1 MKLAWSGTRAGIV
14 VALAAATVFLSAC
27 NTTTGQ
33 RRLNQFLGN
42 KEAGVASV
50 QAPAPVGAQAAG
62 QKQGGAPLG
71 PEQSASADGTGNA
84 LTGPEIYYG
93 TGALVQG
100 APQRNPIIINP
111 EGAVALNF
119 VNADIREVVDTILGT
134 TLKVN
139 YLLDPRVQGIVTM
152 RTTQPV
158 PREAIFG
165 LLEDVLAVNGAAIVQ
180 DASLYKIVP
189 IAEAAQTPAIL
200 SELEAPVRF
209 DRGFGLYI
217 IPLKFTSG
225 RALQDVVEPFVP
237 PGRVLRIDEQRNL
250 LVFVGTSQEAR
261 DMENLVASFDVDW
274 MAGMSFG
281 LFPVRYANPETMVG
295 ELEKIFSQ
303 GEEGPLAGV
312 VQFMPILR
320 LNAVL
325 VITPQPLYLAN
336 ARDWIA
342 RLDRGQ
348 EGDQRR
354 LYVYYV
360 QNGRAGE
367 LADLLGDIFDV
378 SATTSGGDYGE
389 LAPGLTPA
397 TISRGPTILS
407 GGSTTGGSSTGYD
420 TGTGGSGD
428 TGTGFGDTGSSLGE
442 TSDGMSSDRGGYADR
457 GATDLKSEATL
468 TTAEPGDDGKP
479 KGVRIVADNRNN
491 ALVIYATGQE
501 YEAIDAALQKLDIV
515 PLQVLIEATI
525 LEVSLN
531 DTLRYGVQW
540 FFNSGNN
547 SFTLSSLTSGAVSSL
562 FPGFSYFFGTSDV
575 DIVVSALSQVTDV
588 KVVSS
593 PQLMVLDNEQA
604 RLQVGDQIP
613 IVVRTSQ
620 ATTSGDAPLVSE
632 VEYRDTGVIL
642 DIIPRVNASGLVT
655 LDIVQE
661 VSDVTATVTSD
672 IDSPTIQQRRIAS
685 TVAINSGQT
694 VALGGLIRDR
704 NEVGETGIPVL
715 GDIPLIGNL
724 FKTTSDNVRRTEL
737 LVLLTPRVIR
747 DGKDARTVTEELR
760 KRLRALA
767 PLDTMIQ

>member
-1 MKLAWSGTRAGIV
+1 MEFAWMGTRAGIV
-14 VALAAATVFLSAC
+14 AILSAAIFLSAC
-27 NTTTGQ
+27 NTSSPIAE

-42 KEAGVASV
+42 KEAGAAAVE
-50 QAPAPVGAQAAG
+50 APTPVGAQTAAN
-62 QKQGGAPLG
+62 QKQGSTPLG
-71 PEQSASADGTGNA
+71 PEQPGSTGA
-84 LTGPEIYYG
+84 GHPLTAPEILYG
-93 TGALVQG
+93 TGARVQG
-100 APQRNPIIINP
+100 APQRNPIVIDP
-111 EGAVALNF
+111 DGAVALNF

-134 TLKVN
+134 TMKVN

-158 PREAIFG
+158 PREAVFG

-180 DASLYKIVP
+180 DASVYKIVP
-189 IAEAAQTPAIL
+189 IAEAAQTPPIL

-217 IPLKFTSG
+217 IPLAFTSG
-225 RALQDVVEPFVP
+225 RALQDVLEPFVP

-250 LVFVGTSQEAR
+250 VVFVGTSQEAR

-274 MAGMSFG
+274 MAGQSFG
-281 LFPVRYANPETMVG
+281 LFPVRYANPETMVA
-295 ELEKIFSQ
+295 ELDKIFSQ
-303 GEEGPLAGV
+303 TEGGPLAGV

-320 LNAVL
+320 LNAIL

-367 LADLLGDIFDV
+367 LADLLGEIFDV
-378 SATTSGGDYGE
+378 SATTAGGDYGD

-397 TISRGPTILS
+397 TVSRGPTVLS
-407 GGSTTGGSSTGYD
+407 GSTTGGSSSGYG
-420 TGTGGSGD
+420 TGTGGFS
-428 TGTGFGDTGSSLGE
+428 TGSGGTPTADSGSSGTFEAMEGDVRGRTDRTAADLTITASLG
-442 TSDGMSSDRGGYADR
+442 
-457 GATDLKSEATL
+457 ATESE
-468 TTAEPGDDGKP
+468 DDGKP
-479 KGVRIVADNRNN
+479 KSVRIVADDRNN

-540 FFNSGNN
+540 FFNSGDN
-547 SFTLSSLTSGAVSSL
+547 SFTFSSLVTGAVSSL
-562 FPGFSYFFGTSDV
+562 FPGFNYVFGSGDV
-575 DIVVSALSQVTDV
+575 DIVINALSQVTDV

-604 RLQVGDQIP
+604 RLQVGDEIP

-620 ATTSGDAPLVSE
+620 SVTSDDPPIVSE
-632 VEYRDTGVIL
+632 IEYRDTGVIL

-661 VSDVTATVTSD
+661 VSDVTATVSSG

-685 TVAINSGQT
+685 TVAISSGQT

-704 NEVGETGIPVL
+704 NEVGETGIPLL
-715 GDIPLIGNL
+715 GDIPVVGNL

-737 LVLLTPRVIR
+737 LVLLTPRVVR
-747 DGKDARTVTEELR
+747 DSKDARSVTEELR

-767 PLDTMIQ
+767 PLDTRIQ

>member
-1 MKLAWSGTRAGIV
+1 MA
-14 VALAAATVFLSAC
+14 FLVSAC
-27 NTTTGQ
+27 SSPTDQ
-33 RRLNQFLGN
+33 RRLDQFLGN
-42 KEAGVASV
+42 KEAGAAAVH
-50 QAPAPVGAQAAG
+50 APTPVGAQASPIEST
-62 QKQGGAPLG
+62 GGPLG
-71 PEQSASADGTGNA
+71 TQQASAPGDGNA
-84 LTGPEIYYG
+84 LHGPEIYYG
-93 TGALVQG
+93 TGALVKG
-100 APQRNPIIINP
+100 APQRNPIIIDP

-119 VNADIREVVDTILGT
+119 VNADIREVVDTVLGT

-152 RTTQPV
+152 HTTQPV

-180 DASLYKIVP
+180 DAGLYKIVP
-189 IAEAAQTPAIL
+189 ITEAAQTPAIL

-225 RALQDVVEPFVP
+225 RALQDVLDPFVP
-237 PGRVLRIDEQRNL
+237 PGRVMHIDEQRNL
-250 LVFVGTSQEAR
+250 IIFVGTSQEAR
-261 DMENLVASFDVDW
+261 DMENLAASFDVDW

-281 LFPVRYANPETMVG
+281 LFPVRFANPEVMVI

-303 GEEGPLAGV
+303 GTDGPLAGV

-320 LNAVL
+320 LNAIL

-336 ARDWIA
+336 AREWIT

-348 EGDQRR
+348 EGNQRR

-367 LADLLGDIFDV
+367 LADLLGEIFDV
-378 SATTSGGDYGE
+378 SATTAGGDNGD
-389 LAPGLTPA
+389 LAPGLTPT
-397 TISRGPTILS
+397 TISRGPTMLTGDTTSGSSSSGYGGGFNDS
-407 GGSTTGGSSTGYD
+407 GGGAVTNSD
-420 TGTGGSGD
+420 D
-428 TGTGFGDTGSSLGE
+428 GFAGLN
-442 TSDGMSSDRGGYADR
+442 DRDNQNGYALDQPVN
-457 GATDLKSEATL
+457 ANLDQTDPNES
-468 TTAEPGDDGKP
+468 GKP
-479 KGVRIVADNRNN
+479 NAVRIVADVRNN
-491 ALVIYATGQE
+491 ALVVYATGEE

-540 FFNSGNN
+540 YFNTGDNTF
-547 SFTLSSLTSGAVSSL
+547 SFSTLATGAVSSL
-562 FPGFSYFFGTSDV
+562 FPGFSYLFGTSDV
-575 DIVVSALSQVTDV
+575 RVVVNALSQVTDV

-604 RLQVGDQIP
+604 RLQVGDEIP
-613 IVVRTSQ
+613 IVVRSAQSVTDP
-620 ATTSGDAPLVSE
+620 DAPIVNE
-632 VEYRDTGVIL
+632 IEYRDTGVIL

-655 LDIVQE
+655 LDILQE
-661 VSDVTATVTSD
+661 VSDVTATETSD

-685 TVAINSGQT
+685 TVAISSGQT

-704 NEVGETGIPVL
+704 NEVGESGIPLL
-715 GDIPLIGNL
+715 GDIPIFGNL

-747 DGKDARTVTEELR
+747 DSRDARTVTDELR
-760 KRLRALA
+760 KRLRALE
-767 PLDTMIQ
+767 PLDERIQ

>member
-1 MKLAWSGTRAGIV
+1 MKSVSAKARTGILAGLL
-14 VALAAATVFLSAC
+14 LAAMFLSAC
-27 NTTTGQ
+27 NTPTDE

-42 KEAGVASV
+42 KEGGEASV
-50 QAPAPVGAQAAG
+50 QAPAPVGEQAAAGQAPSGALLGPAQAASTG
-62 QKQGGAPLG
+62 GGA
-71 PEQSASADGTGNA
+71 
-84 LTGPEIYYG
+84 LTAPEIVYG
-93 TGALVQG
+93 TGALVKG
-100 APQRNPIIINP
+100 APQRNPIVIDP
-111 EGAVALNF
+111 QGAVALNF
-119 VNADIREVVDTILGT
+119 VNADIREVVDTVLGT
-134 TLKVN
+134 TMKAN

-158 PREAIFG
+158 PQEAIFG
-165 LLEDVLAVNGAAIVQ
+165 LLEDVLAVNGAAVVQ
-180 DASLYKIVP
+180 EGGLYKIMP
-189 IAEAAQTPAIL
+189 IADAAQTPTIL
-200 SELEAPVRF
+200 GELEAPVRF

-217 IPLKFTSG
+217 IPLQFTSG
-225 RALQDVVEPFVP
+225 RALQDVLEPFVP

-250 LVFVGTSQEAR
+250 VIFVGTSQEAR

-281 LFPVRYANPETMVG
+281 LFPVRYANPETMTA
-295 ELEKIFSQ
+295 ELERIFAQ
-303 GEEGPLAGV
+303 GADGPLAGN

-360 QNGRAGE
+360 QNGRAAE
-367 LADLLGDIFDV
+367 LADLLGEIFDV
-378 SATTSGGDYGE
+378 SATTAGGDYGE
-389 LAPGLTPA
+389 LAPGLTP
-397 TISRGPTILS
+397 TTMSRGPTVLS
-407 GGSTTGGSSTGYD
+407 GSDTGGGSSGY
-420 TGTGGSGD
+420 GTGLGAFGSGD
-428 TGTGFGDTGSSLGE
+428 SAATGGTDASGDFDE
-442 TSDGMSSDRGGYADR
+442 MRDQIRGPGDST
-457 GATDLKSEATL
+457 TDLSIAANLES
-468 TTAEPGDDGKP
+468 AEPSEDRTSNA
-479 KGVRIVADNRNN
+479 VRIVADSRNN
-491 ALVIYATGQE
+491 ALVVYATGRE

-540 FFNSGNN
+540 FFNTGNN
-547 SFTLSSLTSGAVSSL
+547 SFTLSTLASGAVSSM
-562 FPGFSYFFGTSDV
+562 FPGFSYVFGSSDV
-575 DIVVSALSQVTDV
+575 DVVISALSQVTDV

-604 RLQVGDQIP
+604 RLQVGDEIP
-613 IVVRTSQ
+613 IVVRSAQSVTDE
-620 ATTSGDAPLVSE
+620 DAPIVNE
-632 VEYRDTGVIL
+632 IEYRDTGVIL

-655 LDIVQE
+655 LDIIQE

-672 IDSPTIQQRRIAS
+672 IDSPTIQQRRIGS

-715 GDIPLIGNL
+715 GDIPVLGNL
-724 FKTTSDNVRRTEL
+724 FKTTTDNVRRTEL

-747 DGKDARTVTEELR
+747 DSGDARAVTNELR

-767 PLDTMIQ
+767 PLDTVIQ